1 MPNVLIFADSARSPE
16 LRHEVPLMVPDP
28 FLYFEQNGRRGAVI
42 SAMEADRIAKVAP
55 HLELIPPE
63 RFGIDEIAR
72 TVKSPAEAALQLV
85 VRACRELG
93 ITDASVP
100 ASFPLEVADTLR
112 AAGIEVTPQRELFDE
127 RRRSKNDVELEGIRR
142 AQRSCDEAMG
152 VAATMLR
159 SAEPGDGGLVLG
171 GKPLTSERIKLAI
184 EEVFS
189 RHGCAGDEMIVSH
202 GEQSAVGHDMGT
214 GQIRP
219 DESIVI
225 DIFPRDRESGCY
237 ADMTRS
243 FVVGT
248 PPEEIAEFHRLCKEA
263 LDRCTE
269 AVKPG
274 VTGRE
279 LMEIACAIFDAAG
292 QTTPLNKK
300 EGEVM
305 QSGFYHSLGHG
316 VGLEVHEEPSLG
328 RMPGNEL
335 VPGDVITI
343 EPGLYHHG
351 FGGVRLEDLILVTED
366 GYENLTKYPYDLAP

>member
-16 LRHEVPLMVPDP
+16 LRHEVPLMVPDA
-28 FLYFEQNGRRGAVI
+28 FLYFEQNGKRGAVI

-63 RFGIDEIAR
+63 RFGMDEIAR
-72 TVKSPAEAALQLV
+72 TASSSAEAALQIV

-93 ITDASVP
+93 ISEASVP
-100 ASFPLEVADTLR
+100 ASFPLEVADALR
-112 AAGIEVTPQRELFDE
+112 AAGVEVTAQRELFNE

-142 AQRSCDEAMG
+142 AQRACDEAMG
-152 VAATMLR
+152 VAAKMLR
-159 SAEPGDGGLVLG
+159 AAEPGEGGLVLDG
-171 GKPLTSERIKLAI
+171 EPLTSERIKLAI

-202 GEQSAVGHDMGT
+202 GEQSAVGHDMGS
-214 GQIRP
+214 GQIAP
-219 DESIVI
+219 DEPIVI
-225 DIFPRDRESGCY
+225 DIFPRDRETGCY

-279 LMEIACAIFDAAG
+279 LMQIACDIFDAAG
-292 QTTPLNKK
+292 QATPLNKK
-300 EGEVM
+300 DGEVM

-316 VGLEVHEEPSLG
+316 VGLEVHEDPTLG
-328 RMPGNEL
+328 RLAGNEL

-351 FGGVRLEDLILVTED
+351 VGGLRLEDLIFVTGD
-366 GYENLTKYPYDLAP
+366 GYENLTKFPYELEP